1 MDLHS
6 TDFELFGIPPRF
18 SQDAG
23 ALDERWKDLQ
33 RQVHPD
39 RFAGQGPAAQRV
51 AAQWSAR
58 VNEAYR
64 RLKEPLKRAAYLCEL
79 HGAALHAEDNT
90 AMPPAFLMMQMELR
104 EQVDE
109 ASDMAEL
116 NSAERQAE
124 EMRQTLLAEL
134 ERQLD
139 EQQDWTGAAQS
150 VRALMFFD
158 RFQQDLARKRAAL
171 NA

>member
-90 AMPPAFLMMQMELR
+90 AMPRSEEHTSEL
-104 EQVDE
+104 
-109 ASDMAEL
+109 
-116 NSAERQAE
+116 
-124 EMRQTLLAEL
+124 
-134 ERQLD
+134 
-139 EQQDWTGAAQS
+139 QS
-150 VRALMFFD
+150 R
-158 RFQQDLARKRAAL
+158 
-171 NA
+171 